1 VFAFLDDAVGSRAAL
16 GMINKETGLGL
27 AEIVPHL
34 HEMFAIGA
42 GQGAN
47 RNFACAGPHARA
59 AIEPDFDLPP
69 NSTSV
74 NVSYYIHT
82 CSCDITLN
90 KILFD
95 LSYCSIYGSVPEIL
109 RQGPALADCRV
120 DQ

>member
-1 VFAFLDDAVGSRAAL
+1 MPGLPCLPPPASGCVFALDDDVGSRAAL
-16 GMINKETGLGL
+16 GMVNIEAGLGL

-47 RNFACAGPHARA
+47 RNFACAGPHTRA

-74 NVSYYIHT
+74 NASYYIHVAVI
-82 CSCDITLN
+82 S
-90 KILFD
+90 
-95 LSYCSIYGSVPEIL
+95 
-109 RQGPALADCRV
+109 R
-120 DQ
+120 